1 MGPAALPRCRGSIPS
16 LYCSRR
22 SLKPTTPM
30 GQYPL
35 VPSHSGPLAV
45 WGWRP
50 VPDYAGTV
58 PPPRR
63 RASWHG
69 PSEASARSFAAPA
82 SAHEGEEE
90 VPARTQVAVADA
102 LLRTQPEQMD
112 LAADRIN
119 DALEAEDD
127 EGVDL
132 GRVKQAKDTLDAGD
146 KTKTELLLEQ
156 ALGPCPG
163 QPVVNPTGVRAKLPQ
178 TPCPTPAHELALG
191 RVPLHGTARPVL
203 LTVGAVLAVGGLVM
217 AWRIR

>member
-1 MGPAALPRCRGSIPS
+1 MAWPQRG
-16 LYCSRR
+16 LR
-22 SLKPTTPM
+22 
-30 GQYPL
+30 PL
-35 VPSHSGPLAV
+35 VCSLVLAWLGV
-45 WGWRP
+45 
-50 VPDYAGTV
+50 A
-58 PPPRR
+58 
-63 RASWHG
+63 
-69 PSEASARSFAAPA
+69 SFAAPA

-119 DALEAEDD
+119 DALEAEDH

-146 KTKTELLLEQ
+146 TAKTELLLEQ
-156 ALGPCPG
+156 ALGACPG
-163 QPVVNPTGVRAKLPQ
+163 QPVVNPAGVRAKLPQ

-191 RVPLHGTARPVL
+191 RVPLHGTAKPVL
-203 LTVGAVLAVGGLVM
+203 LTIGAVLALGGLVM